1 MRNCLICDDHAL
13 MRDALAGAVG
23 LSWPDAAVT
32 LAPDFPSAWAAAAA
46 EPRDLI
52 LSDLTMPGADP
63 LEGVRRLRAL
73 APDTP
78 VLVVTGNEDDALLL
92 ALFDLGIAGFVP
104 KTAKAEVIE
113 AAIRLVLAGERYLP
127 PRLLGL
133 IGGRTHSAS
142 TVAVPTAR
150 LTGRQAEILERMAA
164 GESNKTIA
172 RALDLSPSTVKTH
185 AAAAF
190 AALGAANRTEA
201 VVRARALKL
210 I

>member
-1 MRNCLICDDHAL
+1 VRSCLICDDHAL
-13 MRDALAGAVG
+13 MRSALAGAVG
-23 LSWPDAAVT
+23 LGWPEATVA
-32 LAPDFPSAWAAAAA
+32 LAPDFPTAWAAAAA
-46 EPRDLI
+46 NPPDLI
-52 LSDLTMPGADP
+52 VSDLTMPGASP
-63 LEGVRRLRAL
+63 LDGIARLRA
-73 APDTP
+73 AASATP

-92 ALFDLGIAGFVP
+92 DLFDLGIAGFVP
-104 KTAKAEVIE
+104 KTARAEAIE
-113 AAIRLVLAGERYLP
+113 AAIRVVLAGERYLP
-127 PRLLGL
+127 ARLLEL
-133 IGGRTHSAS
+133 VGRRAGSPAMP
-142 TVAVPTAR
+142 AAPTAR

>member
-1 MRNCLICDDHAL
+1 VRSCLICDDHAL

-23 LSWPDAAVT
+23 LGWPEAAVA
-32 LAPDFPSAWAAAAA
+32 LASDFPSAWAAAASGPP
-46 EPRDLI
+46 ELI
-52 LSDLTMPGADP
+52 VSDLVMPGADP
-63 LEGVRRLRAL
+63 LDGIARLRSA
-73 APDTP
+73 APGTP

-92 ALFDLGIAGFVP
+92 DLFDLGIAGFVP
-104 KTAKAEVIE
+104 KTARAEAIE
-113 AAIRLVLAGERYLP
+113 AAIRVVLAGERYLP
-127 PRLLGL
+127 ARILDLVGHRAGSPAAL
-133 IGGRTHSAS
+133 SAP
-142 TVAVPTAR
+142 AAR

-164 GESNKTIA
+164 GESNKEIA